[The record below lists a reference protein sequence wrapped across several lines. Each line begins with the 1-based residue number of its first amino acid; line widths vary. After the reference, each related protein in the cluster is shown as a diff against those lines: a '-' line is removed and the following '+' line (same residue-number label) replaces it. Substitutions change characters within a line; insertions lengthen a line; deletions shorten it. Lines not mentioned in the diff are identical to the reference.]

1 MYKQCQGGCK
11 CQAGCDQKAAEAKK
25 KCGDDEACMK
35 KVSAMYKEC
44 SIGCKDG
51 KREMPVFMKEEK
63 PSCGDMCDK
72 KAADAKN
79 KCGDDEACMKKVSAM
94 YKECQG
100 GCKCQAGCDQ
110 KAADAKKK
118 CGGKPECMEK
128 IT

>member
-1 MYKQCQGGCK
+1 
-11 CQAGCDQKAAEAKK
+11 
-25 KCGDDEACMK
+25 MK
-35 KVSAMYKEC
+35 
-44 SIGCKDG
+44 D
-51 KREMPVFMKEEK
+51 EK

-72 KAADAKN
+72 KAADAKK

-110 KAADAKKK
+110 KAAEAKKK

-128 IT
+128 ITMATRNVLPAANEAFSHFRKNKYTP